1 MDAEAVELSTDMD
14 HGIRSFPLSLSL
26 FSGDPRVKIHVAEHM
41 SPSAIS
47 PSDNGDPAFQIVAN
61 SILEVYPKSAII
73 PTLLI
78 GQTDGKHYEWICNKI
93 YRFTPSYINKHK
105 DGHMYHGFD
114 ERISVDD
121 YANVVQFYYRL
132 ISNSAFNL
140 EAKLLGSTAGSEDED
155 DGTVTLFGRKVAI
168 PDIFT
173 SKKDPEESG
182 SSSESADSMVGEVDQ
197 GEDENSEDVDAE
209 NDNEDNV
216 NEADGGGLT
225 LFGQKINLFGSS
237 NSEKEDSDEAASE
250 EEEKGQDDQ

>member
-1 MDAEAVELSTDMD
+1 
-14 HGIRSFPLSLSL
+14 
-26 FSGDPRVKIHVAEHM
+26 M

-47 PSDNGDPAFQIVAN
+47 PSDNSDPAFQIVAN

-173 SKKDPEESG
+173 SKKESEESAAAG
-182 SSSESADSMVGEVDQ
+182 SSESADSMVGEVDK

-209 NDNEDNV
+209 NDNEDDV

-237 NSEKEDSDEAASE
+237 NSEKEDSDEGASE
-250 EEEKGQDDQ
+250 EEEKDQDNQ